1 MTLHHHIIKILNP
14 YLGIAYAIEDPHEIF
29 WDDLRVVPGA
39 FQFVGSGDPTLSNW
53 QPGGSGTTFK
63 VYKFQKNDAVY
74 ASTQMPH
81 SYKEGTD
88 LYFHIHWTPCDR
100 GNEEDGNLVGW
111 KVDYSIANVDGTF
124 VSSSTADLSDACS
137 GTDDQHEISASV
149 QVSGTGLKI
158 SHIIM
163 LKIYRSDTG
172 ADDTWVGSTAA
183 QSPAILEFDIHFQI
197 NSYGSRQETVK

>member
-1 MTLHHHIIKILNP
+1 MTFHQHIIKILNP
-14 YLGIAYAIEDPHEIF
+14 YLGIAYAIENPDEVF

-53 QPGGSGTTFK
+53 QPGGAGTTFK

-111 KVDYSIANVDGTF
+111 KVDYTIANVNGTF
-124 VSSSTADLSDACS
+124 VSSSTVDLSDACS
-137 GTDDQHEISASV
+137 GTDDKHEITSSV